1 MVALIALTGCD
12 NKPSEAA
19 QNTTSAP
26 SGTIAPKV
34 AAAKITNACSLLT
47 QQEVASAM
55 GAPVG
60 AGEDGSH
67 DNIPW
72 PSCTWDPVDVTRGG
86 VTLLIKPAPDGRLDE
101 ACKRLDGLG
110 SEACATGDSDNRM
123 WEMEALI
130 GDQMLGIQ
138 FVDNKRD
145 VEASKDSAVSLLKAA
160 LARVR

>member
-1 MVALIALTGCD
+1 LI
-12 NKPSEAA
+12 
-19 QNTTSAP
+19 
-26 SGTIAPKV
+26 
-34 AAAKITNACSLLT
+34 
-47 QQEVASAM
+47 
-55 GAPVG
+55 
-60 AGEDGSH
+60 
-67 DNIPW
+67 
-72 PSCTWDPVDVTRGG
+72 
-86 VTLLIKPAPDGRLDE
+86 IKPAPDGRLDE